1 MLTARKHCNA
11 HAAYSKFRSA
21 LEMLEAFGLM
31 DPAVEE
37 GDVYDQNQHSFVEEL
52 NRDYEQGLIAYRH
65 TTGLSPLA
73 TTAAASNEDLLETNT
88 TPIDL
93 GVHDDKELN
102 ITVRKL
108 EMELQRQKKENDRQS
123 EVNARQSEV
132 NARLNEDIA
141 RLNEENA
148 RQRDD
153 ISKIKLSLVE
163 LTKHINSE

>member
-65 TTGLSPLA
+65 TTGLPPLA
-73 TTAAASNEDLLETNT
+73 TTAVASNTDLLETNT

-108 EMELQRQKKENDRQS
+108 EMELQRQKKENARQS
-123 EVNARQSEV
+123 VVNARQSEDIE
-132 NARLNEDIA
+132 RLNEDIA

-153 ISKIKLSLVE
+153 ISKMKLSLVE